1 MKSILSIKLEMF
13 FKKHKLLV
21 ILVSAILVI
30 ALVFAT
36 FVFSYKYLREHAFDK
51 NRPPEGSMT
60 PEPSG
65 EVIDIDVKYIE
76 RECRLDE
83 LTFGGRTV
91 LQTMYGYC
99 VDGTWT
105 YIPCENYELYG
116 ILDDEVDKGF
126 DAAEKSHIVKIGEYL
141 LIAMRVPNY
150 SFDMRIETF
159 ADSSDTR
166 IFAIEQFAGRD
177 VGEYVY
183 LKEKGTLVGSKEYD
197 FSSMRPFP
205 KKQYAVVKMSDIS
218 DDYRLC
224 VKIFKIENGEEQF
237 VKEFVLTYDDIQR
250 VLSS

>member
-1 MKSILSIKLEMF
+1 MKKLTTIKLEMF

-21 ILVSAILVI
+21 ILVSAVLVI

-36 FVFSYKYLREHAFDK
+36 LVFSYKYMREHAFDK
-51 NRPPEGSMT
+51 NRPTEGTIT
-60 PEPSG
+60 PELSG
-65 EVIDIDVKYIE
+65 EITDIDVKFVE

-83 LTFGGRTV
+83 LTFNGRTA

-116 ILDDEVDKGF
+116 ILDDEGDKGF
-126 DAAEKSHIVKIGEYL
+126 EVAEKSHIVKIGEHL
-141 LIAMRVPNY
+141 LVAVRVPNY
-150 SFDMRIETF
+150 SFDMRVEISE
-159 ADSSDTR
+159 DSSDTR

-183 LKEKGTLVGSKEYD
+183 LKEKGTLVGTKEYD

-205 KKQYAVVKMSDIS
+205 DKRYAVVKQSDITE
-218 DDYRLC
+218 DFRLC
-224 VKIFKIENGEEQF
+224 MKIFKIENGEEQF
-237 VKEFVLTYDDIQR
+237 VKDYVLTYGDIQR
-250 VLSS
+250 VLGS